1 MSAAQ
6 PQGLAVSGF
15 HPAACRS
22 GGQMWLQ
29 CLVKQMPN
37 SRPPPQAHTP
47 ADDIT
52 GSILTQKSIN
62 MQKQVSSNPNPLLES
77 IHLISQSGNYKL
89 EAERQGGARIPDSD
103 FLGQL
108 LPRVQKT
115 PDAARTKAERTL
127 SSECRFFFPLRNS
140 DTCFGFVVA
149 VVLWCSTGK
158 PQIKVFLS
166 QSRRRKTRYSWLE
179 RCHFSSTKQLM
190 PVSPS

>member
-77 IHLISQSGNYKL
+77 IRLISQSGNYKL

-127 SSECRFFFPLRNS
+127 SSEYRFFFLWEILTLVLVLLLLLFCDVAQASLKLRSSCLNLA
-140 DTCFGFVVA
+140 G
-149 VVLWCSTGK
+149 
-158 PQIKVFLS
+158 
-166 QSRRRKTRYSWLE
+166 E
-179 RCHFSSTKQLM
+179 RHATAG
-190 PVSPS
+190 

>member
-1 MSAAQ
+1 
-6 PQGLAVSGF
+6 
-15 HPAACRS
+15 
-22 GGQMWLQ
+22 
-29 CLVKQMPN
+29 MPN

-77 IHLISQSGNYKL
+77 IRLISQSGNYKL

-127 SSECRFFFPLRNS
+127 SSEYRFFFLLEILTLVLVLLLLLFCDVAQASLKLRSSCLNLA
-140 DTCFGFVVA
+140 G
-149 VVLWCSTGK
+149 
-158 PQIKVFLS
+158 
-166 QSRRRKTRYSWLE
+166 E
-179 RCHFSSTKQLM
+179 RHATAG
-190 PVSPS
+190 

>member
-77 IHLISQSGNYKL
+77 IRLISQSGNYKL

-108 LPRVQKT
+108 LPRVQ
-115 PDAARTKAERTL
+115 DSR
-127 SSECRFFFPLRNS
+127 CRQNKSRENSLLWVPLFFPLRNS